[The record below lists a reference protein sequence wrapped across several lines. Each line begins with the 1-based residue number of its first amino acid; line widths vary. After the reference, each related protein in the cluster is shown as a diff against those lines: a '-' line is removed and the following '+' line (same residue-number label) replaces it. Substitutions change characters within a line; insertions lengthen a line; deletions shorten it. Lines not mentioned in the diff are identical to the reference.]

1 MYQALQED
9 TFLGFTLGISE
20 VRIRAFAEGRD
31 LVAILGP
38 CWAYMGPMLGHVR
51 TIWDWGQLCG
61 YVGQSR
67 DNVEP
72 VWDLC
77 WAYVGLCWA
86 LIGPC

>member
-1 MYQALQED
+1 MYQALQEH

-51 TIWDWGQLCG
+51 TIWDWG
-61 YVGQSR
+61 
-67 DNVEP
+67 
-72 VWDLC
+72 
-77 WAYVGLCWA
+77 
-86 LIGPC
+86 